1 MKKII
6 YAILILIIIAGIIII
21 PTIGLR
27 ADIIY
32 SENVELDVYVGKTFD
47 RKDIESIVSEVF
59 PDERVIIQ
67 EIEMF
72 NDMFS
77 LTLQDNR
84 SEDELNTKIEELNNK
99 INEKYGT
106 ENTVDDISVTHN
118 SRIRLSDI
126 LIPYAVTIGISVV
139 VILVFVGVR
148 YRKLGVIRTLITYL
162 LSIGASEL
170 LLLSII
176 AITRFPINRLVIPV
190 GLVLFVIV
198 VTILGF
204 KNESKLA
211 KLAIEETSKKAW
223 IVCYYLNTYIFT
235 GFTF

>member
-32 SENVELDVYVGKTFD
+32 SENVEIDVYVGKTFD

-59 PDERVIIQ
+59 PEERVIIQ

-84 SEDELNTKIEELNNK
+84 SEDELNAKIEELNNK

-204 KNESKLA
+204 VNEGKIS
-211 KLAIEETSKKAW
+211 KLAIEEDKKKA
-223 IVCYYLNTYIFT
+223 
-235 GFTF
+235 

>member
-32 SENVELDVYVGKTFD
+32 SENVEIDVYVGKTFE

-190 GLVLFVIV
+190 GLALFVIV
-198 VTILGF
+198 VTILGL

-211 KLAIEETSKKAW
+211 KLAIEETGKKA
-223 IVCYYLNTYIFT
+223 
-235 GFTF
+235 

>member
-204 KNESKLA
+204 VNEGKLS
-211 KLAIEETSKKAW
+211 KLAIEEDKKKA
-223 IVCYYLNTYIFT
+223 
-235 GFTF
+235 

>member
-32 SENVELDVYVGKTFD
+32 SENVEIDVYVGKTFE

-126 LIPYAVTIGISVV
+126 LIPYVVTIGISVV

-204 KNESKLA
+204 VNEDKLS
-211 KLAIEETSKKAW
+211 KLAIEEDKKKA
-223 IVCYYLNTYIFT
+223 
-235 GFTF
+235 

>member
-211 KLAIEETSKKAW
+211 KLAIEETSKKA
-223 IVCYYLNTYIFT
+223 
-235 GFTF
+235 

>member
-32 SENVELDVYVGKTFD
+32 SENVELDVYVGETFD

-126 LIPYAVTIGISVV
+126 LIPYVVTIGISVV

-198 VTILGF
+198 VTILAL
-204 KNESKLA
+204 KM
-211 KLAIEETSKKAW
+211 KANW
-223 IVCYYLNTYIFT
+223 QN
-235 GFTF
+235 

>member
-32 SENVELDVYVGKTFD
+32 SENVEIDVYVGKTFE

-67 EIEMF
+67 EVEMF

-99 INEKYGT
+99 VNEKYGT
-106 ENTVDDISVTHN
+106 ENKVEDITVTHN

-204 KNESKLA
+204 VNEDKLS
-211 KLAIEETSKKAW
+211 KLAIEEDKKKA
-223 IVCYYLNTYIFT
+223 
-235 GFTF
+235 

>member
-32 SENVELDVYVGKTFD
+32 SENVEIDVYVGKTFE

-84 SEDELNTKIEELNNK
+84 SEDELNAKIEELNNK

-126 LIPYAVTIGISVV
+126 LIPYVVTIGISVV

-204 KNESKLA
+204 VNEGKIS
-211 KLAIEETSKKAW
+211 KLAIEEDKKKA
-223 IVCYYLNTYIFT
+223 
-235 GFTF
+235 

>member
-32 SENVELDVYVGKTFD
+32 SENVELDVYVGETFD

-59 PDERVIIQ
+59 PGERVIIQ
-67 EIEMF
+67 EIELF

-106 ENTVDDISVTHN
+106 ENTVDEISVTHN

-148 YRKLGVIRTLITYL
+148 YRKLGAIRTLITYL

-198 VTILGF
+198 VTILGL
-204 KNESKLA
+204 KNEIKLA
-211 KLAIEETSKKAW
+211 KLAIEETGKKA
-223 IVCYYLNTYIFT
+223 
-235 GFTF
+235 

>member
-32 SENVELDVYVGKTFD
+32 SENVEIDVYVGKTFE

-106 ENTVDDISVTHN
+106 ENTVEDITVTHN

-126 LIPYAVTIGISVV
+126 LIPYAVTIGISLV
-139 VILVFVGVR
+139 VIIVFVGIR
-148 YRKLGVIRTLITYL
+148 YRKLGVIKTLITYL

-198 VTILGF
+198 VTILGL

-211 KLAIEETSKKAW
+211 KLAIEETGKKA
-223 IVCYYLNTYIFT
+223 
-235 GFTF
+235 